1 MEPSTFL
8 EVRSSAEEACA
19 SGFYCAESVVLAVAR
34 SQGVEPDLAV
44 KMATAFCSGQAR
56 TCGPCGALSGAIL
69 AISLMLGR
77 TSQTDSVEPA
87 YAATRRLVD
96 EFEREFGGR
105 DCQTLLDGCDLGT
118 PEGQAMFK
126 ERGFVRRCTRFT
138 GKAAQMAARIIAQS
152 RG

>member
-1 MEPSTFL
+1 MEPSAFL
-8 EVRSSAEEACA
+8 EVRTAAEEAFA
-19 SGFYCAESVVLAVAR
+19 SGYYCAESVVLAVAR
-34 SQGVEPDLAV
+34 FQGVESDLPV
-44 KMATAFCSGQAR
+44 RMVTALCSGQAR
-56 TCGPCGALSGAIL
+56 TCGPCGALTGAIL
-69 AISLMLGR
+69 AVSLVLGR
-77 TSQTDSVEPA
+77 TAKTDSVEPA

-138 GKAAQMAARIIAQS
+138 GKAAQMAARIIADS
-152 RG
+152 RS